1 MDGMGM
7 DGNNHH
13 ANTKSASLFLFAR
26 KDSQK
31 CCTLSS
37 SFFCWWAFLL
47 LTTLLPCYTA
57 NYTANYTLMSFSTCN
72 EMLRNSN
79 KPPMQFV
86 IIIWWSIAM
95 ELPNAK
101 TITWIIH
108 QSAPSA
114 IYSIMNSNSIC
125 SNCRCKCAFV
135 SFDTKIWQE
144 GGLKMV
150 SNKPSKADGD
160 ILANILGLCECLNYM
175 LNAKKT

>member
-1 MDGMGM
+1 MCS
-7 DGNNHH
+7 NNNNH
-13 ANTKSASLFLFAR
+13 ANTTSASSFIFAC
-26 KDSQK
+26 KDSK
-31 CCTLSS
+31 NCCTLTSF
-37 SFFCWWAFLL
+37 FFCWWAFLL

-57 NYTANYTLMSFSTCN
+57 NYTLMSLSTCN

-79 KPPMQFV
+79 KPPMHLL

-135 SFDTKIWQE
+135 SFDTKMWQE
-144 GGLKMV
+144 GGLKMI
-150 SNKPSKADGD
+150 SNKPSKADGTYLQ
-160 ILANILGLCECLNYM
+160 ILEGCVNS
-175 LNAKKT
+175 